1 MSRLTKAVLFG
12 LAVGS
17 LGLMVGIAPFG
28 TSLEEAFGLHLLFK
42 LRGAR
47 QVPSD
52 VVIITMDKISADH
65 LGLPDSPRKWPRS
78 LHAHLIEKLNQQ
90 NAAVVAFDIIFSE
103 DRIAENDKLFAE
115 AIQKAGNVVLADWLK
130 TDKVPVL
137 DSSGAHSGNLE
148 IERILPPIAPLE
160 HAALASAPFAL
171 PKVPVKVNSYWAFKT
186 GAGDTP
192 TLPVVVFQVFA
203 LQVYDQ
209 FIELLNEV
217 GVFREQLLPARREDV
232 LADKNIKELIY
243 TLRNHLE
250 QYPSLAAKMLATLE
264 TSKPVAVDEKKYR
277 ILKSLI
283 QMYQGPKSRYL
294 NFYGPPGTIPTVSY
308 YRILDPP
315 SDSSADAPLIPLKGK
330 VIFVGLSEHLRPEQ
344 KDGFYTVFSRPD
356 GLDISGVEIA
366 ATAFAN
372 LLEDKPIQS
381 LRSGRGFL
389 MIFLWGLLIGIGC
402 ILSPATIAAA
412 GVVFIGGMYLFFSLN
427 FFRNSGL
434 WLPLVIPL
442 FFQIPVA
449 FFGAVFWKF
458 FEANKER
465 RNIRTAFGYYLP
477 DNVVDQLAKSISNV
491 TQNTQLVYGTCLITD
506 AEQYTTLSEVMDPEE
521 LTRFINN
528 YYEVLFQPVRKHSGI
543 ISDVKGDSMLAIWAA
558 AHPEA
563 SIRRLACQ
571 TALEIIQGVNV
582 FNHTYKN
589 LQLPTRIG
597 IHSGYISLGNV
608 GAIDHYEYRPVG
620 DIVNTASRME
630 SLNKRVGTNVL
641 VSEDVL
647 DQLDGFLIRKL
658 GKFVLAG
665 KSKPIAICE
674 LICQLDQ
681 CNEKQRNLR
690 SVFARALDAYQRQSW
705 KDAIQLFQKVTQIYG
720 QDGPSQFYLQL
731 CENNQSKSLSND
743 WDATV
748 YLNSK

>member
-1 MSRLTKAVLFG
+1 MSKLTKAVLFG
-12 LAVGS
+12 LAIGS
-17 LGLMVGIAPFG
+17 FGLAIGVAPFG
-28 TSLEEAFGLHLLFK
+28 TPLEEAFGLHLLFK

-47 QVPSD
+47 RVPAD
-52 VVIITMDKISADH
+52 VVIVTMDKKSADH

-78 LHAHLIEKLNQQ
+78 LHADLIEKLTQQ
-90 NAAVVAFDIIFSE
+90 HAAVIAFDIIFNE
-103 DRIAENDKLFAE
+103 ARLAENDRLLAE
-115 AIQKAGNVVLADWLK
+115 TIQKAGNVVLADWIK
-130 TDKVPVL
+130 TDKVPVF
-137 DSSGAHSGNLE
+137 DSAGVQSGNLE
-148 IERILPPIAPLE
+148 IEKILPPIASLE

-203 LQVYDQ
+203 LQIYDQ
-209 FIELLNEV
+209 FIGLLNSAETLT
-217 GVFREQLLPARREDV
+217 EQSLPTRRAAV
-232 LADKNIKELIY
+232 LAEKNIKELIY
-243 TLRNHLE
+243 TLRNHFE
-250 QYPSLAAKMLATLE
+250 RHPALAGEMLAKLE
-264 TSKPVAVDEKKYR
+264 TSKSLALDPKKSR

-283 QMYQGPKSRYL
+283 QMYQGPKTRYL
-294 NFYGPPGTIPTVSY
+294 NFYGPPGTVPTISY
-308 YRILDPP
+308 YQILG
-315 SDSSADAPLIPLKGK
+315 SQSESSADAGLMPLKGK

-344 KDGFYTVFSRPD
+344 KDGFYTVFTRED

-372 LLEDKPIQS
+372 ILEDKPVRP

-389 MIFLWGLLIGIGC
+389 IIILWGLIIGSGC
-402 ILSPATIAAA
+402 ILLPATIAAA
-412 GVVFIGGMYLFFSLN
+412 AAVFIGGVYLFISLN
-427 FFRNSGL
+427 FFKNSGL
-434 WLPLVIPL
+434 WLPLVVPL
-442 FFQIPVA
+442 FFQLPVA
-449 FFGAVFWKF
+449 FFGALFWKF

-465 RNIRTAFGYYLP
+465 RNIRTAVGYYLP

-491 TQNTQLVYGTCLITD
+491 TQSTQLVYSTCLITD

-521 LTRFINN
+521 LARFINN
-528 YYEVLFQPVRKHSGI
+528 YYEVIFQPVRKNSGI

-558 AHPEA
+558 ARPEK
-563 SIRRLACQ
+563 SIRSLACQ
-571 TALEIIQGVNV
+571 TALEIMQGVNV
-582 FNHTYKN
+582 FNRTYEN

-608 GAIDHYEYRPVG
+608 GAIDHFEYRPVG

-647 DQLDGFLIRKL
+647 DQLDDFLIRRL

-674 LICQLDQ
+674 LIGQLDQ
-681 CNEKQRNLR
+681 CNEKQKNLS
-690 SVFARALDAYQRQSW
+690 SVFASALDAYQRQSW
-705 KDAIQLFQKVTQIYG
+705 KDAMDLFHKATLIYG
-720 QDGPSQFYLQL
+720 QDGPSQFYLKL
-731 CENNQSKSLSND
+731 CENYRSKSLSNE
-743 WDATV
+743 WDGTV
-748 YLNSK
+748 YLDSK